1 MTKRQVRKRCFK
13 WYGLSK
19 FQTPCTFESLKIFPE
34 IQSRLKHHAEIGCPK
49 KQRFFSCGAQ
59 MARRVDGWLS
69 TVVIIFH
76 QSSLGLKID
85 TSGLQA
91 RLHLPPQ
98 TWVLFFNQW
107 ALNKWWC
114 SKLHITK
121 TLRWW
126 PFITVI
132 YLLLPGVAEN
142 LRIDMVHLYILEA
155 FDISSIQCVRSGT
168 CAQFLGPQF
177 PPNPPLCT
185 AGFPDLN
192 REPTDLKRRGAGL

>member
-98 TWVLFFNQW
+98 TWVLFLINGPWTNGDAASCISPKPWDDDPSSLSSTCFCLVCGRELENW
-107 ALNKWWC
+107 HGTFIHSWSIWHFIDSMC
-114 SKLHITK
+114 
-121 TLRWW
+121 
-126 PFITVI
+126 PFWDMCPIFGTPVS
-132 YLLLPGVAEN
+132 PKPSPMHS
-142 LRIDMVHLYILEA
+142 RIP
-155 FDISSIQCVRSGT
+155 R
-168 CAQFLGPQF
+168 PQ
-177 PPNPPLCT
+177 
-185 AGFPDLN
+185 
-192 REPTDLKRRGAGL
+192 